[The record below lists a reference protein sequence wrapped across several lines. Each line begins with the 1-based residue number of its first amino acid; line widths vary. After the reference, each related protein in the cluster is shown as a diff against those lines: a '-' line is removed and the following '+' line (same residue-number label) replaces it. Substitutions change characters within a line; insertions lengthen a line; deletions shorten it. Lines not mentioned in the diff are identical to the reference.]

1 MYHLD
6 ICLHLTNVAHFKT
19 DIILDI
25 SIEYQLHTTFLLGDI
40 CCTLHQK
47 CQYCAKRLH
56 NGNNAYE
63 PLLVHLVYHLNICAP
78 VSDVASFKE
87 HHMPTVATKYH
98 LPTM

>member
-6 ICLHLTNVAHFKT
+6 ICLHRTNVAHFKT

-25 SIEYQLHTTFLLGDI
+25 YIEYHLHTTVLGDI
-40 CCTLHQK
+40 CCSLHRM

-78 VSDVASFKE
+78 VSDVAIFKADN
-87 HHMPTVATKYH
+87 MPIVATKYH